1 MTIENTAL
9 DLNALTADIKAWGLA
24 LGFAAVGICDAD
36 LSAYS
41 ADLKTFLA
49 KGFHGEMEFM
59 ARDPQ
64 YRTDATHLLPGTLRI
79 ISVRM
84 NYLPPNT
91 KMVKQLKNGKKAY
104 ISRYAI
110 GGDYHKF
117 MRKRLAKLA
126 MQINERVAGYGYRA
140 ITDSAPLMEKPI
152 AEKAGLGWIGKN
164 TLLLN
169 KEAGSWFFLGELL
182 TTLPLPIDTP
192 VMKDGCQNCQACLKI
207 CPTGALIDAKQIDAR
222 RCISYLTIEHKTAI
236 PLELRSLMGN
246 RIYGCD
252 DCQLICPWN
261 RYAPATA
268 ESHFHARNDFDN
280 AELIDLF
287 SWDETTFLEK
297 TIGSA
302 MRRLGHTRWLRNI
315 AVALG
320 NAPYDPA
327 IVAALEH
334 RLSTSDAMVKEH
346 IEWALAAQAQ
356 KNGDA
361 VAIDEKL
368 KKISEKLNE
377 HY

>member
-1 MTIENTAL
+1 MTAL
-9 DLNALTADIKAWGLA
+9 DFNALAADIKEWGLS
-24 LGFAAVGICDAD
+24 LGFAAVGICDIDLNTYRAD
-36 LSAYS
+36 LEA
-41 ADLKTFLA
+41 FVE
-49 KGFHGEMEFM
+49 KGFHGEMEYL
-59 ARDPQ
+59 ARNPEL
-64 YRTDATHLLPGTLRI
+64 RTDATHLLIGALRI

-91 KMVKQLKNGKKAY
+91 QMVKQLKNSKKAY
-104 ISRYAI
+104 VSRYAV
-110 GGDYHKF
+110 GGDYHKL

-126 MQINERVAGYGYRA
+126 KQINERVAGYGYRA

-182 TTLPLPIDTP
+182 TTLPLPVDKP
-192 VMKDGCQNCQACLKI
+192 VIQDGCQNCQACLKI
-207 CPTGALIDAKQIDAR
+207 CPTGALINAKQIDAR

-236 PLELRSLMGN
+236 PLELRPLMGN

-268 ESHFHARNDFDN
+268 EPQFHARNDFDS
-280 AELIDLF
+280 AELVELF
-287 SWDETTFLEK
+287 SWSEKTFLEK

-302 MRRLGHTRWLRNI
+302 IRRLGHARWLRNI
-315 AVALG
+315 AVAMG
-320 NAPYDPA
+320 NAVYDNA
-327 IVAALEH
+327 IIAALEQ
-334 RLSTSDAMVKEH
+334 RLDYSDVMIREH
-346 IEWALAAQAQ
+346 IEWALTQQRAKKDKAHLEDAQ
-356 KNGDA
+356 
-361 VAIDEKL
+361 L
-368 KKISEKLNE
+368 KKITAKLNV

>member
-1 MTIENTAL
+1 MLEYPSL
-9 DLNALTADIKAWGLA
+9 DLNALAAEIKAWGLA
-24 LGFAAVGICDAD
+24 LGFAAVGICDVD
-36 LSAYS
+36 LEAYS
-41 ADLKTFLA
+41 ADLKAFLA
-49 KGFHGEMEFM
+49 KGFQGEMDFM
-59 ARDPQ
+59 TRNPEG
-64 YRTDATHLLPGTLRI
+64 RTDPTQLLPHALRV

-91 KMVKQLKNGKKAY
+91 QMVKQLKSPKKAY

-126 MQINERVAGYGYRA
+126 MQINHKVSGYGYRA
-140 ITDSAPLMEKPI
+140 ITDSAPLMEKPL

-192 VMKDGCQNCQACLKI
+192 VVKDGCQNCQACLKI
-207 CPTGALIDAKQIDAR
+207 CPTGALIEAKQIDAR
-222 RCISYLTIEHKTAI
+222 RCISYLTIEHKSAI
-236 PLELRSLMGN
+236 PLELRPLIGN

-261 RYAPATA
+261 RYAPETA
-268 ESHFHARNDFDN
+268 ETQFHARHDFDK
-280 AELIDLF
+280 AELIALF
-287 SWDETTFLEK
+287 AWDEATFFEK
-297 TIGSA
+297 TLGSA
-302 MRRLGHTRWLRNI
+302 MRRLGHLRWLRNI

-320 NAPYDPA
+320 NAPYDPT
-327 IVAALEH
+327 IVMALQN
-334 RLSTSDAMVKEH
+334 RLHNSDPMVKEH
-346 IEWALAAQAQ
+346 IEWALAEQER
-356 KNGDA
+356 KKGC
-361 VAIDEKL
+361 VPAIDPKL
-368 KKISEKLNE
+368 QKISGKLNV